1 MTLKSFVFVFCVSFF
16 ITIYLLPQSPSFL
29 HYNTTHGLAST
40 SVYKIFQDRDG
51 FIWFCTTN
59 GLNKFDGKTFETFTI
74 TDGLNSNSITDI
86 VQAKNGDLYVANH
99 ERGINVIKNGK
110 IENRFLLP
118 GGKQYTINFLD
129 YYITPD
135 NESVL
140 VASGRWSVLQR
151 LFLQN
156 DSIVEKNINNP
167 KGLELMN
174 VSVSGEDIFMLTR
187 KGLYQSVNDSSIK
200 VHIKDLPESPVF
212 SAFIN
217 PDKSIYLGSNGKIYL
232 IKNES
237 LIRTIDISKFG
248 TEGVSKIFVD
258 KSGNIWFALIYNGIF
273 CLEKKSGKIFNYGE
287 KLGIDNID
295 VNSIIEDNEG
305 NIWLSTYGKGVF
317 CIRNLYLN
325 TYAEKE
331 GLKNLSVNA
340 VLPLSDDKMLIGT
353 FNGVNLIE
361 PGSVSFIS
369 EPTDSLF
376 SDYIYDIKMFD
387 GEIYITGSFAGKKHH
402 INEFRNQKFFKISH
416 QSFCKT
422 KNELFISG
430 LSGNSIAIRKS
441 FTGELF
447 YELKIFDIEGNSN
460 RVNDVIEDR
469 QNNLWVSTNF
479 GLCKLVPVND
489 SNDSLVW
496 KKFFFPES
504 SVLNSKINSSSEDAN
519 GNIYF
524 AGEKG
529 ISIIFKNNP
538 EKPVDYSVLSDYD
551 LSSSKS
557 IAVDSK
563 NRVWIANLKGLFVID
578 GNKLLFFNSTTGLP
592 ANEIFKV
599 HFDDKQNKIFAG
611 TANGLIT
618 IDLDLF
624 DKVEYAPPIFKI
636 LSVSAGDKIIS
647 DFTNLQF
654 SHDNKNIKIDFG
666 CNYFGSDG
674 NLYYKYDLNGSQ
686 EIISGNS
693 VNFAS
698 LSPGDYN
705 FSLQVKTQ
713 NSNWSEPVLLSFKIH
728 PPFYE
733 TLWFRVL
740 ATFFFFLVA
749 SIFVMERIRTNRK
762 KFTHEIELNERIN
775 QLKHQA
781 LSAMMNPHFVFN
793 ALNSVQY
800 LINMDKNEEANVYV
814 SMMAKLMRKNL
825 DTADKAFILLD
836 DEINRLKLY
845 LELEKLRFQEKF
857 SYKITTENIPSSE
870 KLMIP
875 NMIIQPFV
883 ENSLWHGIMN
893 SGKPGKLEII
903 FNFEEITTGKRKE
916 NVLTIRILD
925 NGIGFMHNKEKKD
938 SEHISKGI
946 KIIEERLDL
955 LKDRNS
961 PSKPV
966 QIKEILNTGNLPEG
980 TEVKIV
986 LSPPLYYLA

>member
-1 MTLKSFVFVFCVSFF
+1 MTLKFIIFNFCISLF
-16 ITIYLLPQSPSFL
+16 ITVYLFPQSPSFL
-29 HYNTTHGLAST
+29 HYNTSNGLAST

-51 FIWFCTTN
+51 YIWFCTTN

-86 VQAKNGDLYVANH
+86 VQGKNGDIFVANY

-110 IENRFLLP
+110 IENLFFLP
-118 GGKQYTINFLD
+118 EGKQYPINFLD
-129 YYITPD
+129 FYITSD
-135 NESVL
+135 NDSVL
-140 VASGRWSVLQR
+140 VASGRWAVLQR
-151 LFLQN
+151 LFLKN
-156 DSIVEKNINNP
+156 DHIVEKKINNP

-174 VSVSGEDIFMLTR
+174 VHVSGEDLLMLTR
-187 KGLYQSVNDSSIK
+187 KGLYQSVNDSASK
-200 VHIKDLPESPVF
+200 VFIKDLPDSPVF
-212 SAFIN
+212 SAFTN
-217 PDKSIYLGSNGKIYL
+217 PDKSFYLGSNGKIYL

-237 LIRTIDISKFG
+237 LIKTIDVSKFG
-248 TEGVSKIFVD
+248 YKGVSEIFVD
-258 KSGNIWFALIYNGIF
+258 KNLNIWFALIYNGIF
-273 CLEKKSGKIFNYGE
+273 CLDKKSGKIFNYGE

-305 NIWLSTYGKGVF
+305 NIWISTFGKGVF
-317 CIRNLYLN
+317 CIRNLYLK
-325 TYAEKE
+325 TFAEKE

-340 VLPLSDDKMLIGT
+340 VLPVSDDKILIGT

-361 PGSVSFIS
+361 PESVSFIA
-369 EPTDSLF
+369 EPSDSLF

-387 GEIYITGSFAGKKHH
+387 GEIFITGSFAGKRPH
-402 INEFRNQKFFKISH
+402 INEFRNQKFYMISH

-422 KNELFISG
+422 TNGLFISG
-430 LSGNSIAIRKS
+430 LGGNSIAIRRN
-441 FTGELF
+441 FTGNF
-447 YELKIFDIEGNSN
+447 YELKIFDFEGNSN
-460 RVNDVIEDR
+460 RINDVIEDR
-469 QNNLWVSTNF
+469 QNNIWISTNF
-479 GLCKLVPVND
+479 GLCKLVPAHL
-489 SNDSLVW
+489 SNDSLIW
-496 KKFFFPES
+496 KKYFFSES
-504 SVLNSKINSSSEDAN
+504 TVLNSKINSAFEDSK

-524 AGEKG
+524 AGERG
-529 ISIIFKNNP
+529 ISIIYKENP
-538 EKPVDYSVLSDYD
+538 DKPFDYKVLAGYD

-557 IAVDSK
+557 ITVDSK

-578 GNKLLFFNSTTGLP
+578 GNNMLFLNSTTGLP
-592 ANEIFKV
+592 SNEIFKV
-599 HFDDKQNKIFAG
+599 YYDDRQNKIFAG
-611 TANGLIT
+611 TAGGLIT

-624 DKVEYAPPIFKI
+624 NEFQYDPPNFKI
-636 LSVSAGDKIIS
+636 LSINAGGKILS
-647 DFTNLQF
+647 EFTNLQF
-654 SHDNKNIKIDFG
+654 SYDNNNIKIDFG

-686 EIISGNS
+686 KIISENS

-698 LSPGDYN
+698 LSSGDYN

-713 NSNWSEPVLLSFKIH
+713 NSNWSEPVFLSFKIN

-733 TLWFRVL
+733 TLWFRIL

-749 SIFVMERIRTNRK
+749 SLFVMERIRTNRR

-775 QLKHQA
+775 RLKHQA

-800 LINMDKNEEANVYV
+800 LINTNKNEEANVYV

-836 DEINRLKLY
+836 DEIKRLKLY

-857 SYKITTENIPSSE
+857 SYKIKTENFPSSE
-870 KLMIP
+870 RLMIP

-903 FNFEEITTGKRKE
+903 FNFEEISTRNKSEK
-916 NVLTIRILD
+916 VLTIRILD
-925 NGIGFMHNKEKKD
+925 NGIGFMHTSGRLD

-955 LKDRNS
+955 LLDRKTT
-961 PSKPV
+961 SKPV
-966 QIKEILNTGNLPEG
+966 QIKEILNSDNLPEG

-986 LSPPLYYLA
+986 LTPPLFYLA